1 MVEYMDGLS
10 DAHSGRD
17 VADVGLQPERQSCPL
32 QAEGRAGD
40 EQQEGLH
47 WLHDG
52 AGVQDAHF
60 SAATGKKNNTFFSI
74 TVTTVHQ

>member
-1 MVEYMDGLS
+1 MDGLT
-10 DAHSGRD
+10 DTHSGCD
-17 VADVGLQPERQSCPL
+17 VADVGLQQEGQSCPL
-32 QAEGRAGD
+32 QAEWRAGD

-60 SAATGKKNNTFFSI
+60 STPAGEDNTLFLSLSP
-74 TVTTVHQ
+74 